1 MSMRHEWVLT
11 HRLLTIATV
20 AVLLLSTSCR
30 ERAVPSGSGHY
41 WNGSVAG
48 PEVVRAEKAEAAGS
62 QRLASAHWTKQ
73 ACSLDMVDQGPPN
86 AELSREDVH
95 RLDGFLLGQD
105 GRAADAFHVVLKG
118 KDQFWASARTGKARP
133 DVAAYFGRPELAG
146 AGFEI
151 GLSLAAVPPGTY
163 EVVFLIDHPQG
174 DYFCESGKRI
184 RVVE

>member
-1 MSMRHEWVLT
+1 MRHHPALVRGLFA
-11 HRLLTIATV
+11 IAMATG
-20 AVLLLSTSCR
+20 LLLSTGCR
-30 ERAVPSGSGHY
+30 ERAVPGGSGHY
-41 WNGSVAG
+41 WNGSAAG
-48 PEVVRAEKAEAAGS
+48 PEVVRAEKVDAAGA
-62 QRLASAHWTKQ
+62 QRLASASWTKQ
-73 ACSLDMVDQGPPN
+73 ACSLDMVDQGPPD
-86 AELSREDVH
+86 AEVSREDVH

-151 GLSLAAVPPGTY
+151 GLSLAAVPPGAY

>member
-1 MSMRHEWVLT
+1 MRHQPALVR
-11 HRLLTIATV
+11 RLFAIAM
-20 AVLLLSTSCR
+20 AIGLLLSTGCR
-30 ERAVPSGSGHY
+30 ERAVPGGSGHY

-62 QRLASAHWTKQ
+62 QRLASASWTKQ
-73 ACSLDMVDQGPPN
+73 ACSLDMVDQGPPD
-86 AELSREDVH
+86 AEVSREDVH

-118 KDQFWASARTGKARP
+118 KDQFWTSARTGKARP
-133 DVAAYFGRPELAG
+133 DVAAYFGRPELAD

-151 GLSLAAVPPGTY
+151 GLSLAAVPPGAY
-163 EVVFLIDHPQG
+163 EVVFLIDHPQS
-174 DYFCESGKRI
+174 DYFCESGNRI